1 MLRAYGRNVIDLVN
15 QCGEVNTFVP
25 ALAYKFSRRP
35 TEIVVEH
42 EERAAGESKYSL
54 YSLIRL
60 NFDLMTGF
68 SLVPLQIFSLLGITM
83 SLLSALLVMFLL
95 IRRFILGAEAEGVFT
110 LFAIA
115 FFFMG
120 VILFGIGLV
129 GEYVGRIYQQ
139 VRARPRYVV
148 QTVLQGVPGT
158 FDEREEAEKRQ
169 VVR

>member
-1 MLRAYGRNVIDLVN
+1 
-15 QCGEVNTFVP
+15 
-25 ALAYKFSRRP
+25 
-35 TEIVVEH
+35 
-42 EERAAGESKYSL
+42 
-54 YSLIRL
+54 
-60 NFDLMTGF
+60 
-68 SLVPLQIFSLLGITM
+68 
-83 SLLSALLVMFLL
+83 
-95 IRRFILGAEAEGVFT
+95 VFT

-148 QTVLQGVPGT
+148 ATILQGTPAQADVDGI
-158 FDEREEAEKRQ
+158 EKRQ

>member
-1 MLRAYGRNVIDLVN
+1 
-15 QCGEVNTFVP
+15 VNTFVP
-25 ALAYKFSRRP
+25 ALAYKFARKP
-35 TEIVVEH
+35 TEIIVEH

-60 NFDLMTGF
+60 NFDLVTGF
-68 SLVPLQIFSLLGITM
+68 SLVPLQLFSLLGM
-83 SLLSALLVMFLL
+83 SLSFFSALLVLVLL
-95 IRRFILGAEAEGVFT
+95 VRRFVLGAEAEGVFT

-129 GEYVGRIYQQ
+129 GEYVGRIFQQ

-148 QTVLQGVPGT
+148 QTILQGVPGRDPHDIEST
-158 FDEREEAEKRQ
+158 EESVLEKRQ
-169 VVR
+169 VGRH

>member
-1 MLRAYGRNVIDLVN
+1 
-15 QCGEVNTFVP
+15 
-25 ALAYKFSRRP
+25 
-35 TEIVVEH
+35 
-42 EERAAGESKYSL
+42 
-54 YSLIRL
+54 
-60 NFDLMTGF
+60 MTGF
-68 SLVPLQIFSLLGITM
+68 SLVPLQIFSLMGIVL
-83 SLLSALLVMFLL
+83 SLLSGILVVLLLL
-95 IRRFILGAEAEGVFT
+95 RRFLLGAEAEGVFT

-148 QTVLQGVPGT
+148 QTILQGGPGQEA
-158 FDEREEAEKRQ
+158 DEMGGIEKRK

>member
-1 MLRAYGRNVIDLVN
+1 V
-15 QCGEVNTFVP
+15 
-25 ALAYKFSRRP
+25 
-35 TEIVVEH
+35 
-42 EERAAGESKYSL
+42 
-54 YSLIRL
+54 
-60 NFDLMTGF
+60 
-68 SLVPLQIFSLLGITM
+68 LL
-83 SLLSALLVMFLL
+83 LLV
-95 IRRFILGAEAEGVFT
+95 RRFIMGAEAEGVFT

-148 QTVLQGVPGT
+148 QTVLQGMPDAGL
-158 FDEREEAEKRQ
+158 DAEAVEKRQ

>member
-1 MLRAYGRNVIDLVN
+1 
-15 QCGEVNTFVP
+15 
-25 ALAYKFSRRP
+25 
-35 TEIVVEH
+35 
-42 EERAAGESKYSL
+42 
-54 YSLIRL
+54 
-60 NFDLMTGF
+60 MTGF
-68 SLVPLQIFSLLGITM
+68 SLVPLQFFSLLGMTM
-83 SLLSALLVMFLL
+83 SLLSALLVLLLL

-148 QTVLQGVPGT
+148 QTVLQGMPGSA
-158 FDEREEAEKRQ
+158 EELAEVEKRQ

>member
-1 MLRAYGRNVIDLVN
+1 
-15 QCGEVNTFVP
+15 
-25 ALAYKFSRRP
+25 
-35 TEIVVEH
+35 
-42 EERAAGESKYSL
+42 
-54 YSLIRL
+54 
-60 NFDLMTGF
+60 
-68 SLVPLQIFSLLGITM
+68 M
-83 SLLSALLVMFLL
+83 SLLSALLVLFLL

-148 QTVLQGVPGT
+148 QTILQGMPAGAEV
-158 FDEREEAEKRQ
+158 EAAEKRQ